1 MKSAKSERIW
11 RVIAVILHILICAAA
26 GGLLY
31 QIWALQM
38 LPLGYFAALAA
49 VVVLLA
55 ASINLLISRP
65 NRGKWSKNRSWTRQ
79 VIGCILALI
88 FLAGCGAGFYF
99 LGTLY
104 NTISSITSSNAVHVL
119 LEVYVRADDPAQFIQ
134 DTAGYTF
141 AIADST
147 EEEDNQDA
155 LAELQTLL
163 GTMPETVSY
172 ATAFDTI
179 GALYSGEVD
188 AIILDS
194 SYLSILD
201 SVEGYGDFEEKARIL
216 YEHIIEKEAPKTQT
230 FFPFSGES
238 SSGESSDIPKNFDP
252 SEEPFL
258 LYISGNDARRQ
269 LLADGGSDVNILVAV
284 NPKNHQILM
293 VNTPRDYY
301 VINPASGTERDKLSH
316 CGLKGIDNCVQAMT
330 GLYGIPIHCYA
341 RINFSGFRTL
351 VDAIG
356 GVTVNS
362 PVSFTAGGHHIQK
375 GENYLTGEQA
385 LSFARERMNLPGG
398 DNDRGKNQMR
408 LIEGMIK
415 KLASG
420 TILTNYGD
428 IMESLEGMFTTSMS
442 AANIGKLVQ
451 LQLSQMPDWEIYSF
465 AVTGD
470 NGNDICWAAGGNGY
484 VMYPHENMVAH
495 AKGLMEKVLSGEVIT
510 SDDLIV
516 P

>member
-1 MKSAKSERIW
+1 M
-11 RVIAVILHILICAAA
+11 IAMALQFLLCIAAA
-26 GGLLY
+26 GLLF
-31 QIWALQM
+31 QVWTLHM
-38 LPLGYFAALAA
+38 LPLNYFLILSA
-49 VVVLLA
+49 VVFLMAMGIHLLVL
-55 ASINLLISRP
+55 RP
-65 NRGKWSKNRSWTRQ
+65 RQGKWGRKKPWTRQ
-79 VIGCILALI
+79 VIGCILAVLFI
-88 FLAGCGAGFYF
+88 TGCCAGFYF
-99 LGTLY
+99 IGTLN
-104 NTISSITSSNAVHVL
+104 NTLSSITTSGPVHVL
-119 LEVYVRADDPAQFIQ
+119 LEVYVRMDDPAQNIQ
-134 DTAGYTF
+134 DTTGYTF

-147 EEEDNQDA
+147 EEEDNQVA

-163 GTMPETVSY
+163 GTMPETISY
-172 ATAFDTI
+172 PTAIDTI
-179 GALYSGEVD
+179 AALYSGEVD

-201 SVEGYGDFEEKARIL
+201 SVEGYGDFETKARIL
-216 YEHIIEKEAPKTQT
+216 HEHIIEKEPPKVHIW
-230 FFPFSGES
+230 FPLLGDS
-238 SSGESSDIPKNFDP
+238 SEEEVPTMPKDFDP
-252 SEEPFL
+252 SKDPFL

-269 LLADGGSDVNILVAV
+269 LLADGGSDVNILVVA
-284 NPKNHQILM
+284 NPKTHQILM

-330 GLYGIPIHCYA
+330 GLYGIPIHYYA

-362 PVSFTAGGHHIQK
+362 PVSFTAGNHQIQK

-420 TILTNYGD
+420 TILTNYGA

-442 AANIGKLVQ
+442 AGDIGKLVQ

-470 NGNDICWAAGGNGY
+470 NGNDICWAAGGYGY

-495 AKGLMEKVLSGEVIT
+495 AKALMQKVLEGEVIT
-510 SDDLIV
+510 GDDLIV